1 MKKKTRKIIKASLT
15 TLFGF
20 GLLAFIIST
29 SLINVGTNTSNLF
42 AEIVLSDNTSV
53 IADKSFSETT
63 FNGYRDFLN
72 SRNEKELDRPVEDF
86 REGFG
91 LWRRP
96 GTTNS
101 EKETTF
107 KGIFENGKDI
117 IIAPGFNSRDA
128 INNIAQDPAYFNKGF
143 LLLDAGLDSKA
154 RNASTV
160 IFRMEQAG
168 FQCGV
173 AASEFL
179 NVNESIFGKD
189 GALKIGG
196 FVGMPIPSTLDFLI
210 GFQKGMVAWNKHN
223 PLEKQIEWTTL
234 GNNIDSYKSGSFG
247 IGDGRQIS
255 KNLLNAGADVIM
267 PIAGPQT
274 LDTIAEIRLQNR
286 PVIVVAA
293 DSAQEDNSGIQ
304 YPIPGLGSSIIKNAD
319 GKDST
324 NNNIIQFSAVKKL
337 DIAVQG
343 TLTAISNLDGSNIA
357 TFDGSQYGGF
367 GYTNIIALGE
377 KGESALGISQAGRAY
392 FAQGLGGT
400 DPGIVV
406 SGLPENIIFKEMIGA
421 PTDTNAIQLFNTPSG
436 TPGNGG
442 SGAVDKAS
450 IERYSN
456 GLNNQKIS
464 IAPEIDGKEV
474 RLNGSHFAPP
484 LPTMPFLL
492 SDYGILRRKGI

>member
-1 MKKKTRKIIKASLT
+1 MKQKTKKIIKASLT

-29 SLINVGTNTSNLF
+29 SVINVGTNTSNLF
-42 AEIVLSDNTSV
+42 AEIVVSDNTSV
-53 IADKSFSETT
+53 LADKSFSETT

-128 INNIAQDPAYFNKGF
+128 INNLAQDPAYFDKGF
-143 LLLDAGLDSKA
+143 LLLDAGLDNKA

-160 IFRMEQAG
+160 IFRMEQAA

-179 NVNESIFGKD
+179 SLNEPIFGKD
-189 GALKIGG
+189 GSLKIGG

-210 GFQKGMVAWNKHN
+210 GFQKGMVAWNEYN
-223 PLEKQIEWTTL
+223 PGKTKVEWTTL
-234 GNNIDSYKSGSFG
+234 GNNVDSYKSGSFG

-255 KNLLNAGADVIM
+255 RDLLNAGADVIM

-286 PVIVVAA
+286 PVIIAAA
-293 DSAQEDNSGIQ
+293 DSAQEDNIGIQ
-304 YPIPGLGSSIIKNAD
+304 QPIPGLGSDIIKNAD
-319 GKDST
+319 GTNSA

-337 DIAVQG
+337 DVAVQG

-367 GYTNIIALGE
+367 GYTNIIALGQ
-377 KGESALGISQAGRAY
+377 KGESAVGISQAGRDY
-392 FAQGLGGT
+392 FTQGLGGPDLGT
-400 DPGIVV
+400 VV
-406 SGLPENIIFKEMIGA
+406 SGLPLNNTFKEMIGI
-421 PTDTNAIQLFNTPSG
+421 PTPTNAIQLFNTANG

-442 SGAVDKAS
+442 SGAVDKAW
-450 IERYSN
+450 IERYSD
-456 GLNNQKIS
+456 GLNNKKIS
-464 IAPEIDGKEV
+464 IAPEINGKEV

-484 LPTMPFLL
+484 LPTTPLLL
-492 SDYGILRRKGI
+492 SDYGILRRKVI

>member
-1 MKKKTRKIIKASLT
+1 MKKKTKKIIKASLT

-29 SLINVGTNTSNLF
+29 SVINVGSNTSNLF
-42 AEIVLSDNTSV
+42 AEIVVSDNTSV
-53 IADKSFSETT
+53 LADKSFSETT

-96 GTTNS
+96 GTNNQ

-117 IIAPGFNSRDA
+117 IIAPGFNSQAA
-128 INNIAQDPAYFNKGF
+128 IESVIKDSTYSDKGF
-143 LLLDAGLDSKA
+143 LLLDADLEKA
-154 RNASTV
+154 SNVSTV
-160 IFRMEQAG
+160 IFRMEQAA

-179 NVNESIFGKD
+179 SLNESIFGKD
-189 GALKIGG
+189 GSLKIGG
-196 FVGMPIPSTLDFLI
+196 FVGIPIPSTLDFLI
-210 GFQKGMVAWNKHN
+210 GFQKGMVAWNEHN
-223 PLEKQIEWTTL
+223 PLKTKVEWTTL

-247 IGDGRQIS
+247 IGDGRQKS
-255 KNLLNAGADVIM
+255 KELLDKGADVIL

-286 PVIVVAA
+286 PVIIVAA
-293 DSAQEDNSGIQ
+293 DSAQEDNVGIQ
-304 YPIPGLGSSIIKNAD
+304 QPIPGLGSNVIKNAD
-319 GKDST
+319 GTNST

-337 DIAVQG
+337 DVAVQG

-367 GYTNIIALGE
+367 GYSNTIALGE
-377 KGESALGISQAGRAY
+377 KGESAVGISQAGKAY
-392 FAQGLGGT
+392 FTQGLGGT
-400 DPGIVV
+400 DFGTVV
-406 SGLPENIIFKEMIGA
+406 SGLPINNIFKEMIGV
-421 PTDTNAIQLFNTPSG
+421 PTPENVIQLFNTADG
-436 TPGNGG
+436 TPGIGG
-442 SGAVDKAS
+442 SSAVAS
-450 IERYSN
+450 IGRYSD
-456 GLNNQKIS
+456 GLNNQKKS
-464 IAPEIDGKEV
+464 IAPVNVAGKEV

-484 LPTMPFLL
+484 LPTTPFLL
-492 SDYGILRRKGI
+492 SDYGILRRKVI